1 MVRIKFIILFLLLVL
16 PFFLE
21 AQSNRYI
28 VYLKDKSGTP
38 FSITNP
44 SQFLSQRAIQ
54 RRANQKITITEEDLP
69 VNPTYVTQLK
79 ATGANVFFTSK
90 WLNCVLV
97 ETTPAILSTVIAQS
111 YVIRTELVA
120 PGKKL
125 TSGRIKKFNRIKRTS
140 SSLATDF
147 QLNMIGIDS
156 MHRDGYK
163 GEGISLAV
171 FDSGFDGVNTALPFK
186 SIFQEGRLNY
196 SVDFI
201 ANTKNVFQYDSHGTE
216 VFSVIAADSPGS
228 FTGGAYKA
236 TFSLFVTEDVASE
249 YRIEEYNWLFAAEKA
264 DSIGVDVINSSLG
277 YNEFDD
283 TSMNYKASDLNGNTA
298 IISIAAKKTIQKG
311 MMVVC
316 SAGNEGTN
324 SWKFVAPPADVDG
337 VLAIGSV
344 TATKT
349 RSSFSSFGPT
359 ADGRIKPD
367 VMAFGSG
374 VSVINPNGTLGT
386 ASGTSLS
393 SPLVASLVAG
403 TWQRYPNLKATEL
416 YQAII
421 NSGDQF
427 AKPDNSKGY
436 GIPNY
441 LAVKGF
447 LDPVKIPVKDDQAT
461 INLDEQL
468 VVYPNPTN
476 DTINFSLS
484 LSLSQEQSVDISI
497 YDLQGKLLI
506 HKNLKF
512 QVQNNS
518 QSIDL
523 TSISAGLYIIKAKVK
538 DSLKVIRLIKL

>member
-1 MVRIKFIILFLLLVL
+1 MVRIKFIISFLFLTS

-28 VYLKDKSGTP
+28 VYLKDKSATP

-44 SQFLSQRAIQ
+44 TQFLSQRSIQ
-54 RRANQKITITEEDLP
+54 RRTNQKIAFTEEDLP
-69 VNPTYVTQLK
+69 VSPTYITQLK
-79 ATGANVFFTSK
+79 ATGANVFFSSK
-90 WLNCVLV
+90 WLNCILL
-97 ETTPAILSTVIAQS
+97 ETTPAILAIVQTQS

-125 TSGRIKKFNRIKRTS
+125 TSGRIRKFNRTKSTS
-140 SSLATDF
+140 FSPATDT

-156 MHRDGYK
+156 MHRGGYK

-186 SIFQEGRLNY
+186 HIFQEGRLNY
-196 SVDFI
+196 SFDFI

-236 TFSLFVTEDVASE
+236 TFSLFVTEDVGSE

-264 DSIGVDVINSSLG
+264 DSAGVDVINSSLG

-298 IISIAAKKTIQKG
+298 IVSIAAKKSIQKG

-316 SAGNEGTN
+316 SAGNEGAN
-324 SWKFVAPPADVDG
+324 AWKFVTPPADVDG

-344 TATKT
+344 TSTKT
-349 RSSFSSFGPT
+349 RSSFSSIGPT
-359 ADGRIKPD
+359 SDGRIKPD

-374 VSVINPNGTLGT
+374 VSVINPNGSLGT

-393 SPLVASLVAG
+393 SPLVASLVVG
-403 TWQRYPNLKATEL
+403 IWQRYPNLKSTEL

-421 NSGDQF
+421 NSADQF
-427 AKPDNSKGY
+427 TKPDNLKGY

-441 LAVKGF
+441 LAIKGL
-447 LDPVKIPVKDDQAT
+447 LDPVKTTAKNDPAS
-461 INLDEQL
+461 INLDEHL
-468 VVYPNPTN
+468 VIYPNPTH
-476 DTINFSLS
+476 DKINFSLT
-484 LSLSQEQSVDISI
+484 LPEEQSVDVII
-497 YDLQGKLLI
+497 YDLQGKPLIQKILL
-506 HKNLKF
+506 L
-512 QVQNNS
+512 QGSNNS
-518 QSIDL
+518 QAVDL
-523 TSISAGLYIIKAKVK
+523 TSLLAGLYIVKAKVK